1 MDTRP
6 LLVFFTLCAVAAP
19 WSALRRHA
27 DEVQTLEAIMDGK
40 GDGDVGMEEDSSKK
54 GNGWR
59 VIVAI

>member
-1 MDTRP
+1 MDARP
-6 LLVFFTLCAVAAP
+6 FLVFFTLCAVAAP

-27 DEVQTLEAIMDGK
+27 DEVQTLEAIMDDACK
-40 GDGDVGMEEDSSKK
+40 EDVGEEDSSKK